1 MPENFWAG
9 VGGFVQSQGGVPL
22 LPASDSCPA
31 LLPFPTLSSPVF
43 LFQVP
48 AIEENLL
55 DDKHLL
61 KPWDAKKVGMAHC
74 PSSFH
79 GAGLQGSPLS
89 SVLICHLLPSL
100 LSCPHPPP
108 DLGPVKSLELSK
120 YSRRLAE
127 AGRAVKGT
135 VRCWALLTTAPTYI
149 LSSPF
154 PASSRLLT
162 SLPLCLSSHPP

>member
-1 MPENFWAG
+1 M
-9 VGGFVQSQGGVPL
+9 
-22 LPASDSCPA
+22 
-31 LLPFPTLSSPVF
+31 
-43 LFQVP
+43 
-48 AIEENLL
+48 L

-74 PSSFH
+74 LSSFH

-100 LSCPHPPP
+100 LSCPRPPP

-120 YSRRLAE
+120 YSLRSAE

-135 VRCWALLTTAPTYI
+135 VGCWALLFADHCPHLHI
-149 LSSPF
+149 VFSFPSIFPSPDQ
-154 PASSRLLT
+154 PATVPVLPPAMNT
-162 SLPLCLSSHPP
+162 GGSLPDLTNLHFPPPLTTPWTQRRQPIPA

>member
-1 MPENFWAG
+1 MHQLATGISRCRDSRDSRLRQHSKEKGLTAVWG
-9 VGGFVQSQGGVPL
+9 QEDKVGM
-22 LPASDSCPA
+22 
-31 LLPFPTLSSPVF
+31 
-43 LFQVP
+43 
-48 AIEENLL
+48 
-55 DDKHLL
+55 L

-120 YSRRLAE
+120 YSMRSAE

-135 VRCWALLTTAPTYI
+135 VGCWALLFADHCPIYI
-149 LSSPF
+149 LSSF
-154 PASSRLLT
+154 PASSHLLT
-162 SLPLCLSSHPP
+162 SLPLCLSSHLP